1 MNADIQSGL
10 RIRHVAPANTICRQR
25 ASRAA
30 HRFYGSIFALS
41 LASLVP
47 NLALA
52 QTASPPAA
60 DVPNTQEPE
69 KREEIVVTG
78 VPPAENIMPTQ
89 HSSSSIYG
97 LDLNVMDTPRNTTM
111 LSKEQLQAIN
121 IEDPRSFSY
130 LTSSSY
136 TDSAFGGPNVPRI
149 RGQYGDIF
157 YNGMRSSFTTT
168 GYGAPLSFNS
178 IETINITKGPAS
190 VIAGPGPGVGG
201 SADFIT
207 KRPSLS
213 TESGQAT
220 FEFDTLDVHRWNI
233 DYSDPVIPG
242 ELAYRFSY
250 SGEDNGSHFY
260 THYLDQQSLYGAV
273 TWSPDDKYSFDFN
286 TEAVISNYEE
296 NVGVNRVNQNLID
309 NGSYLTG
316 APIQGFQITG
326 PFTFDPSQKCPCQ
339 SAYALIFGN
348 PTYKVGS
355 PGNPFSPVYGIL
367 TEYRLGKAVH
377 LDPRITLDE
386 TPGTSAHAF
395 LYNAQFI
402 QKYQFNDNVDIEN
415 NTFFDYEN
423 RDNQAMYYFADSAKD
438 TYTLESKTQLHLKYD
453 TPISSDGAYNLNNDV
468 IVGGTIRYAHVNVI
482 GNFSNEPAGVYDL
495 STNPNLWFF
504 SPSAQS
510 GGDAVPYISADGRTQ
525 YGVPGRDSVNA
536 GSTGI
541 SDLIDLGAFFE
552 DRISFTDQLSLLLG
566 GREDI
571 VQNDVKDP
579 LTAPFITPLPR
590 EHSTAWFGL
599 GNFNISPVYQFANWG
614 SAYLT
619 YDYAQNVSGA
629 GSDGGVGT
637 FGFIPDKK
645 ILQQTSRL
653 YEGGLKF
660 NLLNN
665 TLFIG
670 TAVFDQERM
679 IPNGLAGDSSS
690 QARINGAE
698 FEVNYQ
704 PERHFFMTAS
714 YSYVRTRLSQAIGF
728 YNYPAQPGLN
738 VDGAGLFAKFLPGQD
753 FQDPG
758 IPEHVF
764 NFLGNYRFDSGFGF
778 TFGAQV
784 TGPFYTSTS
793 GYLDSVNS
801 LFVPKSVQK
810 AGYYFQSP
818 RVPWQYTL
826 NAAVFYDTGPYEFKF
841 SIFNLTDQANW
852 EGSNPLYGND
862 FLVHSNPIDFDFMM
876 KVKF

>member
-1 MNADIQSGL
+1 MNANTESDFWTHRIATANSTPSPSR
-10 RIRHVAPANTICRQR
+10 RIRN
-25 ASRAA
+25 AA
-30 HRFYGSIFALS
+30 WTYGPVFALS
-41 LASLVP
+41 LASLLP
-47 NLALA
+47 GAAIA
-52 QTASPPAA
+52 QTTDAVAEDDS
-60 DVPNTQEPE
+60 
-69 KREEIVVTG
+69 KREEIIVTG

-136 TDSAFGGPNVPRI
+136 TDSAFGGPNTPRI

-157 YNGMRSSFTTT
+157 YNGMRSSFTVT

-207 KRPSLS
+207 KRPSLT
-213 TESGQAT
+213 TESGQAS
-220 FEFDTLDVHRWNI
+220 FEFDTLDVHRWNL
-233 DYSDPVIPG
+233 DYSSPVIPG

-260 THYLDQQSLYGAV
+260 THYLDQQALYGAV
-273 TWSPDDKYSFDFN
+273 TWSPNDAYTFDFN
-286 TEAVISNYEE
+286 TEGVISNYEE

-309 NGSYLTG
+309 NGTYLTG
-316 APIQGFQITG
+316 QPIQGLQTTG
-326 PFTFDPSQKCPCQ
+326 PFDGM
-339 SAYALIFGN
+339 SAYKYVFGTA
-348 PTYKVGS
+348 PPYAVGS
-355 PGNPFSPVYGIL
+355 HGNPFSPVYGIL
-367 TEYRLGKAVH
+367 TEYVLGKGVH
-377 LDPRITLDE
+377 LNPQITLDE

-395 LYNAQFI
+395 VYNAQFI
-402 QKYQFNDNVDIEN
+402 QKYQFNDDVGIEN

-423 RDNQAMYYFADSAKD
+423 RDNQAIYYFSDSAKD
-438 TYTLESKTQLHLKYD
+438 TYTLESKTQLHLKYEA
-453 TPISSDGAYNLNNDV
+453 PISSDGAYNFNNDV
-468 IVGGTIRYAHVNVI
+468 IVGGTVRYAHVNVI
-482 GNFSNEPAGVYDL
+482 TNFSNEPAGVYDL
-495 STNPNLWFF
+495 TTNPNLWFF

-510 GGDAVPYISADGRTQ
+510 SGDALPYTSADGRIQ
-525 YGVPGRDSVNA
+525 YGVPGRDAVNQ

-541 SDLIDLGAFFE
+541 SDLTDLGVFFE
-552 DRISFTDQLSLLLG
+552 DRISFTDQLSLMLG
-566 GREDI
+566 GREDF
-571 VQNDVKDP
+571 VQNDATDP
-579 LTAPFITPLPR
+579 LGPEILNGLAKS
-590 EHSTAWFGL
+590 HSTAWFGL
-599 GNFNISPVYQFANWG
+599 GNFNISPVYQFSNWG

-629 GSDGGVGT
+629 GSDGGIGT

-653 YEGGLKF
+653 YEAGLKF

-679 IPNGLAGDSSS
+679 IPNGLAGDSAS
-690 QARINGAE
+690 QARTNGAE
-698 FEVNYQ
+698 IEINYQ

-714 YSYVRTRLSQAIGF
+714 YSYVRTRLSQPFGF

-738 VDGAGLFAKFLPGQD
+738 VDGAGLFAVFLPGQH

-764 NFLGNYRFDSGFGF
+764 NFLGSYRFDSGFGF

-784 TGPFYTSTS
+784 TGPFYTSQS
-793 GYLDSVNS
+793 GYLDPVNS
-801 LFVPKSVQK
+801 LFVPASVQK

-826 NAAVFYDTGPYEFKF
+826 NAAVYYDTGPYEFKF
-841 SIFNLTDQANW
+841 SIYNLTDQNNW

-862 FLVHSNPIDFDFMM
+862 FLVHSNPIDFDFTM